1 MKLGSRGQAVKA
13 VQDLLLA
20 RGLPLPK
27 WGADGDLGWETWTA
41 LMFFAQ
47 SIGLEWQD
55 AETGEGHVP
64 KAVLDALRGEA
75 KPGGGTVLPAIDTS
89 DVVDRRHTHPLLK
102 GRPTPRRPPRV
113 TGIVLHQTATKLGDR
128 PARYDN
134 VACHLAVTPN
144 GTIVYVNDVLAHV
157 WHAHGGNSFTIGI
170 EIDGRF
176 EGVEGNIR
184 TLWGHTKGVT
194 PTPFRSVQVE
204 AARRAVQLAVEYAR
218 AAGCEVTKLYAHR
231 QFSNQRVS
239 DPGSAIWS
247 RVGVWARE
255 ELGLVTPLSY
265 TKDTGKPIPVE
276 WDPMGT
282 TRYRG

>member
-13 VQDLLLA
+13 VQDRLLA

-27 WGADGDLGWETWTA
+27 WGADGDLGWETWPA

-47 SIGLEWQD
+47 SLGIEWED
-55 AETGEGHVP
+55 AESGEGNVP
-64 KAVLDALRGEA
+64 PPVLAALRGDT
-75 KPGGGTVLPAIDTS
+75 PTGGGSPLPTNEVS
-89 DVVDRRHTHPLLK
+89 EVVDRRHTHPLLK
-102 GRPTPRRPPRV
+102 GRPTPRKPSRV

-128 PARYDN
+128 PSRYDN

-144 GTIVYVNDVLAHV
+144 GTVVYVNDVLAYV

-184 TLWGHTKGVT
+184 TLWGHTKGVK
-194 PTPFRSVQVE
+194 PTPFREAQVL
-204 AARRAVQLAVEYAR
+204 AARRAVRLAVEYGR
-218 AAGCEVTKLYAHR
+218 AAGCDVTKLYAHR

-247 RVGVWARE
+247 RIAVWARD
-255 ELGLVTPLSY
+255 ELGLETPLSY
-265 TKDTGKPIPVE
+265 TKDTGKPISTE
-276 WDPMGT
+276 WDPLGKT
-282 TRYRG
+282 KYRG